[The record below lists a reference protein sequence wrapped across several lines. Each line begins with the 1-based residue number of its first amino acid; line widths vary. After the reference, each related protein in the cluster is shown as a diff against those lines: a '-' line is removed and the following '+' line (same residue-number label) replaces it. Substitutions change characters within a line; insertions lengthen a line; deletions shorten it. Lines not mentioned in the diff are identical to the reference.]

1 MDNDF
6 IENCLP
12 FWNMLHFY
20 IFEHCRI
27 SCFCPGLRKLTVFG
41 TNLILNQIPLSEQN
55 IFYFSN
61 YVCKLLNYHLK
72 SIDRIKPFQIK
83 YMCSLE

>member
-6 IENCLP
+6 KKNCLP

-27 SCFCPGLRKLTVFG
+27 SYFCRGLGTLTVFG
-41 TNLILNQIPLSEQN
+41 TNTMLKQIPLSEQN
-55 IFYFSN
+55 IFSN
-61 YVCKLLNYHLK
+61 YVRKILNYHLK
-72 SIDRIKPFQIK
+72 SFDRIKPFQIK
-83 YMCSLE
+83 SICSFE